1 MIKYLVLMS
10 TIFAAADIVNITIT
24 VSDVLS
30 SSSENIPEKLSIR
43 HAHPNP
49 FNNSVLI
56 SFEIPNSK
64 NVNLSIFDMKGRNIR
79 QINLGVL
86 GIGLHKVLWDGKND
100 LGNDLPSG
108 VYMAVLEIDDEFNVQ
123 KISLVKWGIKKSVL
137 KYYSL

>member
-24 VSDVLS
+24 ISDVLS

-49 FNNSVLI
+49 FNNSVSI

-79 QINLGVL
+79 QMNLGVL
-86 GIGLHKVLWDGKND
+86 GSGLHKVLWDGKKND
-100 LGNDLPSG
+100 FGNELPSG
-108 VYMAVLEIDDEFNVQ
+108 IYMAVLEVGGKANIQ
-123 KISLVKWGIKKSVL
+123 KISLIK
-137 KYYSL
+137 

>member
-30 SSSENIPEKLSIR
+30 SSSENLPKKLDIR

-49 FNNSVLI
+49 FNNSVSI

-79 QINLGVL
+79 QMNLGVL
-86 GIGLHKVLWDGKND
+86 STGFHKVLWDGKNNF
-100 LGNDLPSG
+100 GNELPSG
-108 VYMAVLEIDDEFNVQ
+108 IYMAVLEVGGKINIQ
-123 KISLVKWGIKKSVL
+123 KISFIK
-137 KYYSL
+137 

>member
-49 FNNSVLI
+49 FNNSVSI
-56 SFEIPNSK
+56 SFEMPNSK
-64 NVNLSIFDMKGRNIR
+64 NVNLTIFDMKGRLIR
-79 QINLGVL
+79 QLSLGVL
-86 GIGLHKVLWDGKND
+86 GIGSHKVLWDGKND
-100 LGNDLPSG
+100 LGNNLPSG
-108 VYMAVLEIDDEFNVQ
+108 IYMAVLEIGDKFNVQ
-123 KISLVKWGIKKSVL
+123 KISLVK
-137 KYYSL
+137 

>member
-30 SSSENIPEKLSIR
+30 SSSENTPEKLSIR

-49 FNNSVLI
+49 FNNSVSI

-64 NVNLSIFDMKGRNIR
+64 RVNLSIFDMKGRNIR
-79 QINLGVL
+79 RMNLGVL
-86 GIGLHKVLWDGKND
+86 GIGLHKVLWDGKNNF
-100 LGNDLPSG
+100 GNELSSG
-108 VYMAVLEIDDEFNVQ
+108 IYMAVLEVGGKINIQ
-123 KISLVKWGIKKSVL
+123 KISLIK
-137 KYYSL
+137 

>member
-30 SSSENIPEKLSIR
+30 SSSDYLPKELDIR

-49 FNNSVLI
+49 FNNSVSI

-79 QINLGVL
+79 QMNLGVL
-86 GIGLHKVLWDGKND
+86 STGFHKVLWDGKNNF
-100 LGNDLPSG
+100 GNELPSG
-108 VYMAVLEIDDEFNVQ
+108 IYMAVLEVGGKINIQ
-123 KISLVKWGIKKSVL
+123 KISFIK
-137 KYYSL
+137 